1 MNISSTTYPKRL
13 LFLLIFLFGGSPFL
27 LNAQDCEDILYE
39 PLREV
44 GEVIEDG
51 IRYKKVQ
58 IFVENPNAGAT
69 NSFFALVDRQDPEFE
84 DFPDNAHKYN
94 QWTNEIFIPLDA
106 VELWLVDVNN
116 PDCKK
121 PIPLHLEEDPCDF
134 RLNERYDLDSNDC
147 SNVNITLIPPDTITL
162 ESVEWFFNGD
172 TSSPVHTE
180 LQYRNPPAGNY
191 IVELKADNG
200 CEVTKEYRG
209 VACPRSNAGEDFT
222 IPYCI
227 EDSAALNL
235 RSNLGPNV
243 DSGRFYTDNFSEITE
258 QDASQMT
265 FSQEGETNYYYI
277 SQTNHLGRDTA
288 IITVD
293 AYSGNCNNSC
303 LFNLAVSPECD
314 SVQEITFSLLDWGN
328 TTDTMANVILP
339 DGNAIQLR
347 VGEFYTFEN
356 TRFNDS
362 LFIDVSSTSN
372 MGCDSTILLGY
383 FSPCIETNCDY
394 TVVAAVDSNLC
405 YRDTS
410 GRIDLT
416 IANSIDPV
424 SVSWSSGTTGPSLQQ
439 LRTGI
444 YEAYIEDGTGCRDTM
459 VYEVGGPVRGI
470 EIDVSTE
477 ENGNDSVTLIVS
489 AVNGTGPYQ
498 FEVELD
504 HQYVTFS
511 QGSVTERRISFEQTI
526 DTARVT
532 VTDARGCIAVQT
544 ILLTPRCFT
553 LEIDTLATNCGM
565 ANGSI
570 ALTVPEE
577 VRNGGSITW
586 EDTDENSLWE
596 RSNLPSG
603 EYPFEISYG
612 ECLVPD
618 TAIIRR
624 NNYSQPAFVQ
634 SNECPVDG
642 LFEVEVRN
650 SENLVNWTIGGSTS
664 SDFTTQLL
672 ANREHEIIIETIEG
686 CVDTVLVNDT
696 EASWIEELTYR
707 SPDLLHASITLDES
721 SLNSFGWQQDSSE
734 LCTYCF
740 EYQSED
746 VIQTGNYTFFVAP
759 FDGCY
764 ADTTISLQ
772 QDEMFFEMP
781 NVITLNNSV
790 NNQIQIF
797 DPFDQMASVMR
808 FSVYDRYGNE
818 LYVNENM
825 SHGTND
831 SLNWPQADTA
841 LPNVIICVAQIKCK
855 DDKEVTLTQ
864 SVLVLR

>member
-27 LNAQDCEDILYE
+27 LNAQDCEDIDE
-39 PLREV
+39 TIFRI
-44 GEVIEDG
+44 GERSIDDTTF
-51 IRYKKVQ
+51 IIVQ
-58 IFVENPNAGAT
+58 LFVENDNPGTNNA
-69 NSFFALVDRQDPEFE
+69 FFALIDRSEPNSD
-84 DFPDNAHKYN
+84 DFFNNRHSYGN
-94 QWTNEIFIPLDA
+94 RTNEILIPVDA

-116 PDCKK
+116 TNCSKM
-121 PIPLHLEEDPCDF
+121 IPLEYEEPQCEF
-134 RLNERYDLDSNDC
+134 SMQERYRFDPDDC
-147 SNVNITLIPPDTITL
+147 SNVRIELIPPDTTNI
-162 ESVEWFFNGD
+162 SYVEWYYNGD
-172 TSSPVHTE
+172 DTASYFDLIYE
-180 LQYRNPPAGNY
+180 NIPAGSY
-191 IVELKADNG
+191 TIVAESEGG
-200 CEVTKEYRG
+200 CIWEKEIPS
-209 VACPRSNAGEDFT
+209 VACPRSNAGQDLT

-227 EDSAALNL
+227 DETTELNL
-235 RSNLGPNV
+235 WEHLDPRV
-243 DSGRFYTDNFSEITE
+243 DSGKFFANDFAEITDE
-258 QDASQMT
+258 DASQMT

-303 LFNLAVSPECD
+303 LFNLAVSTECD

-424 SVSWSSGTTGPSLQQ
+424 SVSWSNGTTGPSLQQ

-459 VYEVGGPVRGI
+459 VYEVGGPVHGI

-511 QGSVTERRISFEQTI
+511 QGSGTERRISFEQTI

-672 ANREHEIIIETIEG
+672 TNREHEIIIETIEG